1 MMMEF
6 AARLA
11 DEDAHKGYWVLAVDP
26 IGERF
31 LLARDE
37 GGFRW
42 VAITDCVLVKA
53 ISPEQPRPV
62 ITIQAP
68 PALVLD
74 PRKLGGGN
82 GP

>member
-1 MMMEF
+1 MDF
-6 AARLA
+6 AVRLA
-11 DEDAHKGYWVLAVDP
+11 DEDPGKGYWVLTVDP

-31 LLARDE
+31 LLATDG

-42 VAITDCVLVKA
+42 VAIADCVLVKA
-53 ISPEQPRPV
+53 INPEQPRPV